1 VIGAVRSYF
10 ELERLGSTVS
20 REVAAGATTFLTM
33 SYIVFVNPAILA
45 DAGIPRE
52 AAMGATCLAAAF
64 GSLLMGLWA
73 RHPIALAPG
82 MGINAYFAYGVVGG
96 MGVDWRTA
104 LGAVFLSGVAFL
116 ALALTGVR
124 RRLLDAMPR
133 ELFAAIGGGI
143 GFFLALIGL
152 RNAGLVVGSEATLV
166 ALGDLSAPS
175 TLLAIAGLAGVATLL
190 AYRVN
195 AAILIGILGVTL
207 VAAAT
212 GLVEWSPGTPE
223 WGALFGALFGAVGAF
238 DLAGAFRLGL
248 LEIVFVFLFVDFFDS
263 LGTIIAVTKRA
274 GLVTEDGE
282 VPRME
287 RVLAV
292 DAAATVAGAAAGT
305 STTTSYIESAAGIAA
320 GGRSGLTA
328 VVVGALFLASLGLAP
343 LVGAVPAAATAPA
356 LILVGATMAGALREI
371 DWDDVE
377 VAVPAFLILLT
388 IPLTYSIANGL
399 AIGILFFVALK
410 ILRGKAAQVSWLLHA
425 TAAVFLLRFV
435 YLSIEG

>member
-1 VIGAVRSYF
+1 VTERLRTYF
-10 ELERLGSTVS
+10 ELGRLGSNIP
-20 REVAAGATTFLTM
+20 REIAAGVTTFLTM

-52 AAMGATCLAAAF
+52 AALGATCLAAAF

-104 LGAVFLSGVAFL
+104 LGAVFLSGLAFL
-116 ALALTGVR
+116 VLAVTGVR
-124 RRLLDAMPR
+124 KRLLDAMPR

-152 RNAGLVVGSEATLV
+152 RNAGLIVGSEATLV
-166 ALGDLSAPS
+166 TLGDLTDPS
-175 TLLAIAGLAGVATLL
+175 TLLALSGLIAIAALL

-195 AAILIGILGVTL
+195 AAVLIGILGVTL
-207 VAAAT
+207 AAAAT
-212 GLVEWSPGTPE
+212 GLVESSPAPPNWS
-223 WGALFGALFGAVGAF
+223 ALFGAAGAF
-238 DLAGAFRLGL
+238 DLPGALRLGL

-274 GLVTEDGE
+274 GLLTQDGE
-282 VPRME
+282 LPRME

-292 DAAATVAGAAAGT
+292 DAAATVFGAAAGT
-305 STTTSYIESAAGIAA
+305 STTTSYIESAAGITA

-328 VVVGALFLASLGLAP
+328 VVVGLLFLASLGLAP
-343 LVGAVPAAATAPA
+343 FVGAVPAAATAPA
-356 LILVGATMAGALREI
+356 LILVGAAMAGVLREI
-371 DWDDVE
+371 NWDDPE
-377 VAVPAFLILLT
+377 VSVPAFLILLT

-399 AIGILFFVALK
+399 SIGILVYVVLK
-410 ILRGKAAQVSWLLHA
+410 ILRGKAAEVSWLLHA
-425 TAAVFLLRFV
+425 TAVVFLLRFF
-435 YLSIEG
+435 YLAGS

>member
-1 VIGAVRSYF
+1 VTERLRTYF
-10 ELERLGSTVS
+10 ELDRLGSTVP
-20 REVAAGATTFLTM
+20 REITAGVTTFLTM

-52 AAMGATCLAAAF
+52 AALGATCLAAAF

-82 MGINAYFAYGVVGG
+82 MGVNAYFAYGVVGG

-104 LGAVFLSGVAFL
+104 LGAVFLSGLAFL
-116 ALALTGVR
+116 VLALSGVR
-124 RRLLDAMPR
+124 KRLLRAMPR

-166 ALGDLSAPS
+166 ALGDLTEPS
-175 TLLAIAGLAGVATLL
+175 TILAVCGLIAVATLL

-195 AAILIGILGVTL
+195 AAILIGILAVTL
-207 VAAAT
+207 AAAAT
-212 GLVEWSPGTPE
+212 GLVEWAPAAPQ
-223 WGALFGALFGAVGAF
+223 WGVLFGAVGEF
-238 DLAGAFRLGL
+238 DLTGALRLGV
-248 LEIVFVFLFVDFFDS
+248 LEIIFVFLFVDFFDS

-274 GLVTEDGE
+274 GLLTQNDEL
-282 VPRME
+282 PRIE

-320 GGRSGLTA
+320 GGRSGLVA
-328 VVVGALFLASLGLAP
+328 VVVGLLFLASLGLAP
-343 LVGAVPAAATAPA
+343 FVGTVPAAATAPA
-356 LILVGATMAGALREI
+356 LILVGASMASVLREI
-371 DWDDVE
+371 DWDDPE
-377 VAVPAFLILLT
+377 VGVPAFLILLT
-388 IPLTYSIANGL
+388 IPLTYSIASGL
-399 AIGILFFVALK
+399 GIGILVYVVLK

-425 TAAVFLLRFV
+425 TAGVFLLRFF
-435 YLSIEG
+435 YLAGG

>member
-1 VIGAVRSYF
+1 MIEAVRNYF

-20 REVAAGATTFLTM
+20 REIAAGATTFLTM

-116 ALALTGVR
+116 VLALTGVR

-166 ALGDLSAPS
+166 ALGDLSAPP
-175 TLLAIAGLAGVATLL
+175 TLLAIGGLVGVATLL
-190 AYRVN
+190 AYRVS
-195 AAILIGILGVTL
+195 ASILIGILGVTL
-207 VAAAT
+207 TAAAT

-223 WGALFGALFGAVGAF
+223 WGALFGAVGAF
-238 DLAGAFRLGL
+238 DLGGAVRLGL

-328 VVVGALFLASLGLAP
+328 VVVGVLFLASLGLAP
-343 LVGAVPAAATAPA
+343 LVGVVPAAATAPA

-388 IPLTYSIANGL
+388 IPMTYSIANGL

-410 ILRGKAAQVSWLLHA
+410 ILRGRAAQVSWLLYA
-425 TAAVFLLRFV
+425 TAGVFLVRFV
-435 YLSIEG
+435 YLSLES